1 MILLN
6 KLRDT
11 TFLSYLFTII
21 LWGSAFPIIKI
32 ALNDFSAESLSAF
45 RLILATIILL
55 PFVIIK
61 KLPTPELRDIPVI
74 FILGFCG
81 FVIYH
86 TALNFGETLISAGI
100 SGILVSTTPI
110 FSSALAYMF
119 LKEHFSKWNWLSSLV
134 AFIGISIISISKDDY
149 TTINV
154 LGVFIILLASFSES
168 LYFTFQKKYIEKYGF
183 IAFTLYTIMAS
194 SPFMLIFIP
203 EIIND
208 IHGATFTSI
217 VSVLYLAIF
226 PTIIPYVLLAY
237 IVKSVGVSDATMSL
251 YLTPIVSL
259 LLSYL
264 LLDELPTTLAIIG
277 GIITL
282 LGVSLSNFFQN
293 T

>member
-1 MILLN
+1 M
-6 KLRDT
+6 
-11 TFLSYLFTII
+11 I

-110 FSSALAYMF
+110 FSSALAYIF

>member
-1 MILLN
+1 MN

-11 TFLSYLFTII
+11 TFLSHLFTII

-110 FSSALAYMF
+110 FSSALAYIF

>member
-1 MILLN
+1 MN

-21 LWGSAFPIIKI
+21 LWGSAFPMIKI

-110 FSSALAYMF
+110 FSSALAYIF
-119 LKEHFSKWNWLSSLV
+119 LKEQFSKWNWLSSLV

-154 LGVFIILLASFSES
+154 LGVFIILLASYSES

-226 PTIIPYVLLAY
+226 PTIIPYILLAY

-277 GIITL
+277 GLITL

-293 T
+293 A

>member
-1 MILLN
+1 MN

-21 LWGSAFPIIKI
+21 LWGSAFPMIKI

-110 FSSALAYMF
+110 FSSALAYIF

-293 T
+293 A

>member
-1 MILLN
+1 MN

-21 LWGSAFPIIKI
+21 LWGSAFPMIKI

-110 FSSALAYMF
+110 FSSALAYIF

-264 LLDELPTTLAIIG
+264 LLDELPATLAIIG
-277 GIITL
+277 GLITL

>member
-1 MILLN
+1 MN

-21 LWGSAFPIIKI
+21 LWGSAFPMIKI
-32 ALNDFSAESLSAF
+32 ALNDFNAESLSAF

-110 FSSALAYMF
+110 FSSALAYIF

-277 GIITL
+277 GLITL

>member
-1 MILLN
+1 MN

-21 LWGSAFPIIKI
+21 LWGSAFPMIKI

-100 SGILVSTTPI
+100 SGILVSTTPV
-110 FSSALAYMF
+110 FSSALAYIF

>member
-1 MILLN
+1 
-6 KLRDT
+6 
-11 TFLSYLFTII
+11 TII
-21 LWGSAFPIIKI
+21 LWGSAFPMIKI

-86 TALNFGETLISAGI
+86 TALNFGEALISAGI

-110 FSSALAYMF
+110 FSSALAYIF

>member
-1 MILLN
+1 MN

-21 LWGSAFPIIKI
+21 LWGSAFPMIKI

-110 FSSALAYMF
+110 FSSALAYIF

-264 LLDELPTTLAIIG
+264 LLDELPTILAIIG

>member
-1 MILLN
+1 MN

-21 LWGSAFPIIKI
+21 LWGSAFPMIKI

-110 FSSALAYMF
+110 FSSALAYIF

-226 PTIIPYVLLAY
+226 PTIIPYVLLSY

>member
-1 MILLN
+1 MN

-21 LWGSAFPIIKI
+21 LWGSAFPMIKI

-110 FSSALAYMF
+110 FSSALAYIF

-208 IHGATFTSI
+208 IHGVTFTSI

-277 GIITL
+277 GLITL
-282 LGVSLSNFFQN
+282 LVVSLCNFFQN

>member
-1 MILLN
+1 MN

-21 LWGSAFPIIKI
+21 LWGSAFPMIKI
-32 ALNDFSAESLSAF
+32 ALNDFSTESLSAF

-110 FSSALAYMF
+110 FSSALAYIF